1 MAGSNAPVGDDSSLP
16 ISDEDFSSGR
26 TAIRIAS
33 VAALGGLL
41 FGYDSAVINGAV
53 DSIQEDFGIG
63 NAKLGFAVAS
73 ALLGAA
79 VGAMPAGRIADKIG
93 RISVMKIAAVALP
106 RQCDRHRAGAQCVDW
121 WSLFRVVGG
130 IGVGVAS
137 VIAPAYIAETSPPG
151 IRGRLGSLQQLA
163 IVSGI
168 FVSFAVNWLLQ
179 HIAGGP
185 NEPLWLGLEAWRWMF
200 MVMAIPALLYGGA
213 GVHHS
218 RVTAVSRCQPQDS
231 GSAPGADHAARARR
245 TSRSRSTA
253 SGSPWNARTSR
264 RWTDLRKPTGGIY
277 GIVWVGL
284 GLSVF
289 QQFVGIN
296 VIFYY
301 SNVLWQAVGF
311 SADESAVIHRDH
323 VGDQRAD
330 HADRDRADRQ
340 DRPQAAAAHRLVRH
354 GGHADHDGGHLRQR
368 ARSTRRQAAACP
380 ARPGVIALIAAN
392 LFVVA
397 FGMSWGPVVWVLLGE
412 MFPNRIRAAALG
424 LAAAGQWAANWLIT
438 VTFPGLREHLGPR
451 LRLLRAV
458 RGAVRPLRLAVG
470 RWRPRACRW
479 RTCTASI
486 VHHDEADSQRP
497 DGPSAKPAVTAR
509 SPTWN
514 NRVP

>member
-1 MAGSNAPVGDDSSLP
+1 MAGQGGPVGEGP
-16 ISDEDFSSGR
+16 EIFAEGEDFSSGK

-63 NAKLGFAVAS
+63 NAELGFAVAS

-79 VGAMPAGRIADKIG
+79 AGAMTAGRIADKIG
-93 RISVMKIAAVALP
+93 RIAVMKIAAVLFLISAFGTGFA
-106 RQCDRHRAGAQCVDW
+106 HEVW
-121 WSLFRVVGG
+121 TVVLFRIVGG

-168 FVSFAVNWLLQ
+168 FASFAINYLLQ
-179 HIAGGP
+179 WLAGGP
-185 NEPLWLGLEAWRWMF
+185 NEPLWLGLDAWRWMF
-200 MVMAIPALLYGGA
+200 LAMAVPAVLYGA
-213 GVHHS
+213 LAFTIPESPRYLVATHKI
-218 RVTAVSRCQPQDS
+218 PE
-231 GSAPGADHAARARR
+231 ARR
-245 TSRSRSTA
+245 VLTRLLGQKNLEITISRIQETLEREDKPSWR
-253 SGSPWNARTSR
+253 
-264 RWTDLRKPTGGIY
+264 DMKKPTGGIY

-284 GLSVF
+284 GLSIF

-311 SADESAVIHRDH
+311 SADDSAIFTVITSVINVLTTLIAIALIDKIGRKPLLLIGSTGMAVTLVTMAVIF
-323 VGDQRAD
+323 GQATLNAD
-330 HADRDRADRQ
+330 GT
-340 DRPQAAAAHRLVRH
+340 PSL
-354 GGHADHDGGHLRQR
+354 
-368 ARSTRRQAAACP
+368 
-380 ARPGVIALIAAN
+380 PGASGTIALIAAN

-438 VTFPGLREHLGPR
+438 VTFPGLREHLG
-451 LRLLRAV
+451 LAYGFYGLCAV
-458 RGAVRPLRLAVG
+458 LSGLFVW
-470 RWRPRACRW
+470 RWVME
-479 RTCTASI
+479 TKGVSLEDMHGEILQQDKTA
-486 VHHDEADSQRP
+486 A
-497 DGPSAKPAVTAR
+497 G
-509 SPTWN
+509 
-514 NRVP
+514 

>member
-1 MAGSNAPVGDDSSLP
+1 MAGQGGPVGEGP
-16 ISDEDFSSGR
+16 EIFAEGEDFSSGK

-63 NAKLGFAVAS
+63 NAELGFAVAS

-79 VGAMPAGRIADKIG
+79 AGAMTAGRIADKIG
-93 RISVMKIAAVALP
+93 RIAVMKIAAVLFLISAFGTGFA
-106 RQCDRHRAGAQCVDW
+106 HEVW
-121 WSLFRVVGG
+121 TVVLFRIVGG

-151 IRGRLGSLQQLA
+151 IRGRLGSLQQLP

-168 FVSFAVNWLLQ
+168 FPSFAINYLLQ
-179 HIAGGP
+179 WLAGGP
-185 NEPLWLGLEAWRWMF
+185 NEPLWLGLDAWRWMF
-200 MVMAIPALLYGGA
+200 LAMAVPAVLYGA
-213 GVHHS
+213 LAFTIPESPRYLVATHKI
-218 RVTAVSRCQPQDS
+218 PE
-231 GSAPGADHAARARR
+231 ARR
-245 TSRSRSTA
+245 VLTRLLGQKNLEITISRIQETLEREDKPSWR
-253 SGSPWNARTSR
+253 
-264 RWTDLRKPTGGIY
+264 DMKKPTGGIY

-284 GLSVF
+284 GLSIF

-311 SADESAVIHRDH
+311 SADDSAIFTVITSVINVLTTLIAIALIDKIGRKPLLLIGSTGMAVTLVTMAVIF
-323 VGDQRAD
+323 GQATLNAD
-330 HADRDRADRQ
+330 GT
-340 DRPQAAAAHRLVRH
+340 PSL
-354 GGHADHDGGHLRQR
+354 
-368 ARSTRRQAAACP
+368 
-380 ARPGVIALIAAN
+380 PGASGTIALIAAN

-438 VTFPGLREHLGPR
+438 VTFPGLREHLG
-451 LRLLRAV
+451 LAYGFYGLCAV
-458 RGAVRPLRLAVG
+458 LSGLFVW
-470 RWRPRACRW
+470 RWVME
-479 RTCTASI
+479 TKGVSLEDMHGEILQQDKTA
-486 VHHDEADSQRP
+486 A
-497 DGPSAKPAVTAR
+497 G
-509 SPTWN
+509 
-514 NRVP
+514 